1 MSLKLPTPPTPPTID
16 KGEAGESTPIIDAHQ
31 LFQMPIQRK
40 SEPVAQEEKPLPKS
54 EPRIVE
60 RHSPTPEQAAR
71 EAVANGAGSM
81 TKREITRPEIEQPTN
96 IMQVPPVSNLAPDNS
111 NRGKEILREFQREEE
126 QFQAQPSDTPRMVR
140 LNQHETHGGF
150 YWILTLILVIAAS
163 IIFVK
168 KFLISDKPAL
178 KKSDL
183 FGDSSER
190 LKTTA
195 EKVSAPIKKSPPKKD
210 DDKSK
215 HFEVRI

>member
-1 MSLKLPTPPTPPTID
+1 MPLKLPTPPTPPTID
-16 KGEAGESTPIIDAHQ
+16 KGEAVEHAPMIDAHQ
-31 LFQMPIQRK
+31 LFQMPIPRK

-54 EPRIVE
+54 EPRVVE

-71 EAVANGAGSM
+71 DAVAQGAGSM
-81 TKREITRPEIEQPTN
+81 TKREVTRPEIEKPAN
-96 IMQVPPVSNLAPDNS
+96 VMQVPPVSNLEPDNS
-111 NRGKEILREFQREEE
+111 NRGKEILREFQREDM
-126 QFQAQPSDTPRMVR
+126 QFDTQTADTPRPVK
-140 LNQHETHGGF
+140 LNLHETHGGF
-150 YWILTLILVIAAS
+150 YWIVTLILVIVAS
-163 IIFVK
+163 VVFVK

-183 FGDSSER
+183 FSESSER
-190 LKTTA
+190 LKATA